1 MIKSRRLIFAFL
13 VLAVLQTVL
22 FFLLFFHVSLGSKVK
37 TQQREGRVL
46 AGITHKLREFDRDL
60 TSTGEKWLEKNWTAA
75 KLTAAALK
83 SLVSE
88 EGYSG
93 PAVFSDGF
101 VIRFTDGQVVYPDG
115 FPGYID
121 GLETIFGGSTVTA
134 RDGTYHQNAEDAAG
148 TRVIISAEPI
158 GNDYYYI
165 DRTLYSEYLQDT
177 EDYSMQA
184 GSALRD
190 MEQSY
195 GSFFVV
201 MSRKDSSM
209 LYCSDL
215 LCPNGSD
222 TKLEDLEITRDMI
235 DAEEAALTIGK
246 NVYLASYRSMR
257 FLGESAKVIILN
269 PVIDRNSGGYGLL
282 WVTVILE
289 TLIIAGFILWLFW
302 VQRFVQSHSLSV
314 TQANRYRPSG
324 IRKKMA
330 AAVVT
335 GALVVFLASLFYQ
348 SIDNLKRES
357 EADNT
362 SLWLAADY
370 IIGTNSGKTTAQ
382 QDQEE
387 WSVYYSERIADLLSR
402 SPELRTRPVLAAMND
417 VIGSE
422 YIMLYDEA
430 GNEIVSSNAY
440 EGFQLGT
447 KDDDLTKDFRRL
459 LLGVDTIVHP
469 PARDATTEMYSQ
481 MTGSPVRLSGEGQK
495 YGAVILAFNSQQ
507 SWEAENEKNIR
518 DFISRIT
525 QEGHLCV
532 VADAEGGKIRY
543 TSQSDL
549 LNTIA
554 DGVGL
559 DISDRW
565 ASDMEHFTVDG
576 VSYYGPF
583 EVIEDNRYY
592 YLTEATFIRSD
603 SIPVALLSAAGFIVC
618 ALITSLIML
627 LSYRDKKYKETVK
640 ISESSR
646 LDAVLEAEDLS
657 DEENKTELESAG
669 IRAWWNRLL
678 PELKIR
684 LFLQIVTGLLLIF
697 AAYQIF
703 SSSGFLAQSVFGFV
717 FRGNW
722 TRGVNLLAIS
732 AIILVVVGYIIFL
745 FFKSLVVDILKNVL
759 DPKGETI
766 LRLIASL
773 VQYGAFIGLVFISLN
788 YLGIN
793 TTVMVAG
800 FSAFSLAISL
810 GGQGLV
816 SDILAGIF
824 IIFEDDFHVGDMI
837 DVGGFQGI
845 VQDIGVRSTKILGLG
860 DNIKIIGNRDVK
872 NVVNM
877 TKMNTWYTMEFNVQV
892 SQPLNEIEA
901 MLRDELPAVG
911 ESIPE
916 IISGPTYKGIWTIGP
931 NAYTLAVNSECKE
944 IDLRKVRRKLNHA
957 ILDLFDKH
965 GYKMG

>member
-37 TQQREGRVL
+37 TQQREGRTL
-46 AGITHKLREFDRDL
+46 AGITQKLREFDRDI
-60 TSTGEKWLEKNWTAA
+60 TSTGEKWMEKNRTAA

-101 VIRFTDGQVVYPDG
+101 VVRFADGQAVYPDG
-115 FPGYID
+115 FPGYVD
-121 GLETIFGGSTVTA
+121 GLETIFGDSLEQTRQGI
-134 RDGTYHQNAEDAAG
+134 YHQNAEDAEG
-148 TRVIISAEPI
+148 TQVILSAEPM

-184 GSALRD
+184 GSALQD

-201 MSRKDSSM
+201 MSKKDSSM
-209 LYCSDL
+209 LYCSNL

-222 TKLEDLEITRDMI
+222 TKLEDLQITRDMI
-235 DAEEAALTIGK
+235 DAEEAALSIGN
-246 NVYLASYRSMR
+246 NVYFASYRSMR
-257 FLGESAKVIILN
+257 FLGEAAKVIILN
-269 PVIDRNSGGYGLL
+269 PVIDRRSGDFGLI
-282 WVTVILE
+282 WVTVIIE
-289 TLIIAGFILWLFW
+289 SLIITGFILWLFW
-302 VQRFVQSHSLSV
+302 VRRYVQSHSLSV
-314 TQANRYRPSG
+314 TEATRYQPSG
-324 IRKKMA
+324 VRKKMA
-330 AAVVT
+330 AAVAS

-348 SIDNLKRES
+348 SINNLKQES
-357 EADNT
+357 DSDNT
-362 SLWLAADY
+362 SLWIAADY
-370 IIGTNSGKTTAQ
+370 IIGVQSGKTTAQ

-387 WSVYYSERIADLLSR
+387 WSVYYSERIAELLSK
-402 SPELRTRPVLAAMND
+402 SSELRTRAVLAAMND

-430 GNEIVSSNAY
+430 GSEIVSSNAY

-447 KDDDLTKDFRRL
+447 KDDDLTTDFRRL

-469 PARDATTEMYSQ
+469 PARDVTTEKYSQ
-481 MTGSPVRLSGEGQK
+481 MTGSPVRLSGEGKK

-507 SWEAENEKNIR
+507 SWEAENEKSIR
-518 DFISRIT
+518 DFINRIT
-525 QEGHLCV
+525 QEGHLCA
-532 VADAEGGKIRY
+532 VADAESGKILY
-543 TSQSDL
+543 TSKSDL
-549 LNTIA
+549 QNTDIN
-554 DGVGL
+554 GVGL
-559 DISDRW
+559 GINERW
-565 ASDMEHFTVDG
+565 TSDMEHFMVDG

-583 EVIEDNRYY
+583 AAIGDKRYY

-603 SIPVALLSAAGFIVC
+603 SISVALLSVAGFIVS
-618 ALITSLIML
+618 AVLTSLIML
-627 LSYRDKKYKETVK
+627 LFYRNKQYKEMVK
-640 ISESSR
+640 ISESSQ
-646 LDAVLEAEDLS
+646 LDAVLEAEDLPD
-657 DEENKTELESAG
+657 DEKKMDQESPG
-669 IRAWWNRLL
+669 IRSWWNRLL
-678 PELKIR
+678 PEMKIR
-684 LFLQIVTGLLLIF
+684 LFLQIITGLLLIF

-703 SSSGFLAQSVFGFV
+703 SSSGFMAQTVFGFV

-722 TRGVNLLAIS
+722 TRGVNLLAFS
-732 AIILVVVGYIIFL
+732 AIILVILGYIVFL
-745 FFKSLVVDILKNVL
+745 FFKSLVVDILKTIL

-766 LRLIASL
+766 LRLVASL
-773 VQYGAFIGLVFISLN
+773 VQYGAFIGLVFICLN

-793 TTVMVAG
+793 TAVMVAG

-837 DVGGFQGI
+837 EIGGFQGI

-872 NVVNM
+872 NVLNM
-877 TKMNTWYTMEFNVQV
+877 SKMNTWYTMEFNVQV
-892 SQPLNEIEA
+892 SQPLEEIEE
-901 MLRDELPAVG
+901 MLRNELPAVG